1 MNHTLKV
8 FCLWLFRYS
17 GIRKQAISRPRVS
30 DSLGR
35 FLGNSCIREFYT
47 MYGRNRLRR
56 EPHVVFK
63 ISYVKLTALYVRASD
78 GGD

>member
-8 FCLWLFRYS
+8 FCLCLFRYS

-35 FLGNSCIREFYT
+35 SWGNFCIMPLMLDVWRGPACGEET
-47 MYGRNRLRR
+47 TRR
-56 EPHVVFK
+56 IQAALCKVDRPVFQG
-63 ISYVKLTALYVRASD
+63 I
-78 GGD
+78 